1 MLRIAPLP
9 VALIALAAVVVPMQG
24 CKNAPPPVMAARLL
38 MKGGKEHKG
47 GPINQG
53 DLLKLTEST
62 TGTTTKG
69 VDFKV
74 VLSSKSGD
82 GHEWQCRT
90 PNDAYLLVDASF
102 ETDPQGKVAKDTEI
116 HTIYHLHARGVGQ
129 AKIEFALVSTTDKPV
144 APAKTITLT
153 VDVK

>member
-1 MLRIAPLP
+1 MSRIATLP
-9 VALIALAAVVVPMQG
+9 VALVALAAVVCIEG
-24 CKNAPPPVMAARLL
+24 CKNGPPPAMAARLL
-38 MKGGKEHKG
+38 MKGGKEHTG

-62 TGTTTKG
+62 TGTATKG

-74 VLSSKSGD
+74 VLASKSGD

-102 ETDPQGKVAKDTEI
+102 ETEPEGKVAAGTEI
-116 HTIYHLHARGVGQ
+116 QTIYHLHARAVGK
-129 AKIEFALVSTTDKPV
+129 AKIEFALVSTSDKPV

>member
-1 MLRIAPLP
+1 MLRIASISLP
-9 VALIALAAVVVPMQG
+9 VLAVAAAIVPMQG

-62 TGTTTKG
+62 SGTTTKG

-74 VLSSKSGD
+74 VLASKSGD